1 MRFTLPPLAS
11 VLIVLLILESFIV
24 KSVIFDKNDPI
35 LIHYLL
41 SGLLIS
47 AICGLAVLRRSTWQR
62 LRRLPGLKT
71 FLIIVVWLVLVTT
84 ARPSAL
90 EWAAVIGF
98 VLLVCGFYLSTTSNL
113 SSSGHSPRRVILYFF
128 AIWVILSLITLVSSP
143 AMSYELPSLRFRGAL
158 ISVANACNIFFFASI
173 YFAWSFKHEAFLNR
187 NVSACLGVLSFIF
200 LLMTLTRSSILM
212 AIVGLVILAST
223 DCLGR
228 LRSFKVASILLV
240 FAVFLIVVVMNI
252 DPSTLDGRFG
262 VDDLFSSRDINW
274 EEGLSRIRGTFLF
287 GSCLLTK
294 QTKGGSAELEF
305 SSSNYDPNFDAHA
318 LAITLIEQGGVL
330 FLLFVMTL
338 LLMPLWKF
346 LRVYGIRSALQ
357 HPEFLIMTLII
368 PGMMFA
374 GGDMISLGSL
384 VNRLQWLFL
393 GIVAL
398 DASSKDLKLINPPP
412 PDLIPNSL
420 PECRSHTY

>member
-1 MRFTLPPLAS
+1 MRFALPPLAS
-11 VLIVLLILESFIV
+11 VLITLLILESFIV

-98 VLLVCGFYLSTTSNL
+98 VLLVCGFYLSITSNL

-128 AIWVILSLITLVSSP
+128 AIWVILSLITLVISP

-158 ISVANACNIFFFASI
+158 ISVANACNIFFFATI
-173 YFAWSFKHEAFLNR
+173 YFTWSFKYEVFLKR
-187 NVSACLGVLSFIF
+187 SVSGCLGVLSFIF
-200 LLMTLTRSSILM
+200 LLMTLTRSSILL
-212 AIVGLVILAST
+212 AILGLLVFAST
-223 DCLGR
+223 DSLGR
-228 LRSFKVASILLV
+228 IRGFKVASILLI
-240 FAVFLIVVVMNI
+240 FAVFLIVVVMTI
-252 DPSTLDGRFG
+252 DSSTLGGIRLG
-262 VDDLFSSRDINW
+262 GDLLSSRDLVW
-274 EEGLSRIRGTFLF
+274 DEGLSRIRETFLW
-287 GSCLLTK
+287 GTGLLTK
-294 QTKGGSAELEF
+294 QTKGGSAELDF
-305 SSSNYDPNFDAHA
+305 SSSNYDPTFDAHA

-330 FLLFVMTL
+330 FLVFVMTL

-346 LRVYGIRSALQ
+346 LRAYGIRSALQ
-357 HPEFLIMTLII
+357 HPEFLIMTLLI

-393 GIVAL
+393 GIVAF
-398 DASSKDLKLINPPP
+398 DASNKDLKPINPPP
-412 PDLIPNSL
+412 SRFNP
-420 PECRSHTY
+420 